1 MGGDAHAQ
9 VRAEMPKFK
18 PGRAIVILVTV
29 LTRSP
34 HLQGAHGTVMSPVL
48 LQWSHDIYT

>member
-1 MGGDAHAQ
+1 MASDASVQ
-9 VRAEMPKFK
+9 AEMPKIK
-18 PGRAIVILVTV
+18 VRVRHVILVTV

-48 LQWSHDIYT
+48 FQWSHDIYI

>member
-1 MGGDAHAQ
+1 MAGDAH
-9 VRAEMPKFK
+9 VNAEMPKILA
-18 PGRAIVILVTV
+18 RTRRVILVTV

-48 LQWSHDIYT
+48 FQWSHDIYI